1 MSLFLLFFFIEV
13 FPKHDLSFHTVSF
26 LRLCNFNHLY
36 RSETDLVFQDHIVSQ
51 LFLKR
56 LLIKTWS
63 IFPSFSG
70 SQWFSPPK
78 ACLIVIQTVAVRSSD
93 GTLCWGTKGG
103 TGWGGRY
110 LLWHLWS
117 SDAICFF
124 FDNTQE
130 TEAWSQNLPRL
141 WCSCEGQKSTQKS
154 QKKTCHNSMS
164 IMLYSV
170 MLIITMKYYLKC
182 NLFTFI

>member
-1 MSLFLLFFFIEV
+1 MYCCCFLKIYVNKDSQETAATVSVESWDTCIFYQHFVLKY
-13 FPKHDLSFHTVSF
+13 PKHDLSFHTVSF

-124 FDNTQE
+124 FDKTQK
-130 TEAWSQNLPRL
+130 TEAWAKNLPY
-141 WCSCEGQKSTQKS
+141 SYKVSTL
-154 QKKTCHNSMS
+154 
-164 IMLYSV
+164 LYS
-170 MLIITMKYYLKC
+170 YYVA
-182 NLFTFI
+182 